1 MGMISSQGCCTDG
14 KGLRQAL
21 LCFSHLSMV
30 VQQDTQVVPAH
41 GHVWMVG
48 AKQLVLD
55 AEDTSVRYGQ
65 EQLRERLSLF
75 DHAEQPL
82 HGGIIM
88 PYAVAEA

>member
-1 MGMISSQGCCTDG
+1 
-14 KGLRQAL
+14 
-21 LCFSHLSMV
+21 
-30 VQQDTQVVPAH
+30 
-41 GHVWMVG
+41 MVG